1 MQASLAALPAG
12 KRDDPGFMIADMIPT
27 CISDDIEAARAV
39 NRRTLTSYA
48 FLPNYRNYWKEA
60 GYEQE
65 MVDIETAITEGR
77 REDVPR
83 MLTDRWLADV
93 SLFGTAAQ
101 VRGRVEAWQAAGVRS
116 VVLVPSSAKGNQLV
130 AMEEMFAVFG

>member
-1 MQASLAALPAG
+1 MKASLDALPER
-12 KRDDPGFMIADMIPT
+12 KRADPGFMIADMIPT
-27 CISDDIEAARAV
+27 CISDDLEAAKAV
-39 NRRTLTSYA
+39 NRRTLTGYA

-65 MVDIETAITEGR
+65 MLDIEKAIDEGR
-77 REDVPR
+77 RDDVPK

-93 SLFGTAAQ
+93 TLFGTAAQ
-101 VRGRVEAWQAAGVRS
+101 VREKVEAWQEAGVRT

-130 AMEEMFAVFG
+130 AMEEMFATFG